1 MDFFIQ
7 DLHQQIKQIHSN
19 EQHRTKTTVYRSEG
33 ILYRVI
39 ERIKNNRGGLASFN
53 KLLSTSDD
61 SEISFAFASSCQSNQ
76 KRIGIFFSNGN

>member
-1 MDFFIQ
+1 MEVIFNMDFFIQ

-39 ERIKNNRGGLASFN
+39 ERIKIIEAV
-53 KLLSTSDD
+53 
-61 SEISFAFASSCQSNQ
+61 
-76 KRIGIFFSNGN
+76 